1 MSDLDARIHF
11 AHKYYDL
18 ARKYRIY
25 TKCVKNVK
33 FERMCV
39 TSAIDCGLKG
49 LQLKNVELIP
59 EEDIQYFLSMG
70 DHLVEAII
78 ILAKR
83 NYEKEKREKKEDS
96 K

>member
-11 AHKYYDL
+11 ADTYYEL

-25 TKCVKNVK
+25 TKCVNNIQLKK
-33 FERMCV
+33 MCV
-39 TSAIDCGLKG
+39 TSAIDCGLQG
-49 LQLKNVELIP
+49 FQLKNVELVS
-59 EEDIQYFLSMG
+59 EEDMQYFLSIG
-70 DHLVEAII
+70 DHLIESII

>member
-1 MSDLDARIHF
+1 MTDLDARIHF
-11 AHKYYDL
+11 IHTYYDL

-25 TKCVKNVK
+25 TKCVKNIQL
-33 FERMCV
+33 ERMCV
-39 TSAIDCGLKG
+39 TSAIDCGLQG
-49 LQLKNVELIP
+49 LQLKNVELVS
-59 EEDIQYFLSMG
+59 EEDKQYFLSMG
-70 DHLVEAII
+70 DHLVEVII